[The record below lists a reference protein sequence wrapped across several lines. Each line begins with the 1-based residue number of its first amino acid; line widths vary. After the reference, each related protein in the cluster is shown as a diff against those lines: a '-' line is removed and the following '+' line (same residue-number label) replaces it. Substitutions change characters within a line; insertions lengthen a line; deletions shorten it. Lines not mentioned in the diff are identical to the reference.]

1 MFVRSCRLA
10 LCALVLLAVTASS
23 LTFAAPSQAILSG
36 QAPRT
41 IGLEVIVGL
50 TDDVSHRI
58 AHGAVEEIE
67 AGRELRAGSRS
78 DALLEGFGV
87 RIVPV
92 DVGAAAD
99 WLVLAHW
106 FCGDEPWSAVQVL
119 WPDRS
124 GVFPG
129 EDGLR
134 RQFLARKRA
143 FPGDRCAS
151 RAASTDSRTRV
162 RTLTRREPP
171 APRRPPPH
179 GVASAPT
186 WTSSPTCSSC
196 A

>member
-1 MFVRSCRLA
+1 MFVRSRRLA

-106 FCGDEPWSAVQVL
+106 FYGDEPWSAVQIL
-119 WPDRS
+119 CPDRS

-129 EDGLR
+129 EDGYDDSASPANAPARVIAALHGRHLPIPEHACAHLR
-134 RQFLARKRA
+134 VN
-143 FPGDRCAS
+143 S
-151 RAASTDSRTRV
+151 RRRRV
-162 RTLTRREPP
+162 V
-171 APRRPPPH
+171 RRPT
-179 GVASAPT
+179 G
-186 WTSSPTCSSC
+186 
-196 A
+196 